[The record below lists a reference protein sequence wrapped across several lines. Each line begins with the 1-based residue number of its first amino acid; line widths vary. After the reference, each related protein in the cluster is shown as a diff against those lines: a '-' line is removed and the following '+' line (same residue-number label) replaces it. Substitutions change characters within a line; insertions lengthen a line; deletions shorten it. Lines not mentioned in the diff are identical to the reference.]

1 MNITNSA
8 EIEKLTCLADIGDL
22 KAQMALVRMYLS
34 GRGVAIDK
42 DKAIKWFQKAAD
54 QLNDDEL
61 DQLTYL

>member
-8 EIEKLTCLADIGDL
+8 EIEELTCLAASGDL
-22 KAQMALVRMYLS
+22 KAQMALVRMYQS

-61 DQLTYL
+61 DQLIYL